1 MKKLVEYI
9 KTSKTASKILMG
21 VWMFFVGIITLGCIA
36 SEKGETAIDDIFF
49 LLFMYVIFSSMFLIP
64 AITINQSAKGK
75 INVLDP
81 SKSKS
86 TWITTFLLCLFL
98 GHLGAH
104 RFYTGKKFTGVVYIF
119 TMGGFGL
126 ASLTDLILVIM
137 GKYTDKNG
145 FFIKYKTK
153 NQFEEVD
160 VSTNGNKRIV
170 DTETHSLN
178 FDIAKNTFDK
188 LKSEANQKKEKWLND
203 GKEKLN
209 QWRNDSNNG
218 FSDVILEG
226 GEEKTQSI
234 PSINVDSSRK
244 ASTIHSGLTISI
256 KPVISRDETGNYML
270 GDNIY

>member
-1 MKKLVEYI
+1 M
-9 KTSKTASKILMG
+9 
-21 VWMFFVGIITLGCIA
+21 
-36 SEKGETAIDDIFF
+36 
-49 LLFMYVIFSSMFLIP
+49 
-64 AITINQSAKGK
+64 
-75 INVLDP
+75 
-81 SKSKS
+81 
-86 TWITTFLLCLFL
+86 
-98 GHLGAH
+98 
-104 RFYTGKKFTGVVYIF
+104 
-119 TMGGFGL
+119 
-126 ASLTDLILVIM
+126 
-137 GKYTDKNG
+137 
-145 FFIKYKTK
+145 
-153 NQFEEVD
+153 
-160 VSTNGNKRIV
+160 